1 MNSDTPIVSIIT
13 PVFKTDLQYVEEC
26 IYSVINQTY
35 PKDKIEMIICVDSS
49 NPEYRR
55 KLKYLV
61 DKVKQ
66 IDIKLIFNNNPIGLS
81 KSRNRAVDY
90 SKGDWLL
97 ILDSDDILEKTAMED
112 LIRVIDSDTA
122 MVYSDH
128 TRISCNLKKIKY
140 IRKKSLYHSI
150 LRKFADN
157 PVYNPIY
164 SSVYISHGELIK
176 KDIFSEIG
184 GYNKEIDE
192 TPPLL
197 LRIFENAGIEAIKH
211 VPNILYHYRENKD
224 GIAYQKKNEIIKS
237 DENTF
242 FNFIKRHSDD
252 ISKVRYIGR
261 IKPFMAKHFAF
272 YDQKGDIIKMPY
284 INYKDMRLVSI

>member
-1 MNSDTPIVSIIT
+1 MNLPIVSIIT
-13 PVFKTDLQYVEEC
+13 PVFQTNLRYVEEC
-26 IYSVINQTY
+26 INSVIDQTY
-35 PKDKIEMIICVDSS
+35 PKDKIELIICEDISTQ
-49 NPEYRR
+49 EYRR
-55 KLKYLV
+55 KLTELV
-61 DKVKQ
+61 AEVEQ
-66 IDIKLIFNNNPIGLS
+66 IDIELIFNKNHLGLS
-81 KSRNRAVDY
+81 ISRNKAIVY
-90 SKGDWLL
+90 SEGDWVL
-97 ILDSDDILEKTAMED
+97 ILDSDDVLEKTALED
-112 LIRVIDSDTA
+112 LVHAIQSDTV

-150 LRKFADN
+150 LKKFADN

-224 GIAYQKKNEIIKS
+224 GIAYQKNFEIIKS

-284 INYKDMRLVSI
+284 INYKDTRLVSI